1 MQVKNIK
8 NHYTSTIPLAIA
20 AGVTLFLFYIDEG
33 YYNFK
38 WMLNIGNWV
47 VFAIYVSILF
57 FAQWLIIKTV
67 TYKNED
73 KTMRNLKYLLGI
85 VIGLLMTFWLLS

>member
-20 AGVTLFLFYIDEG
+20 AGVTLFLFHIDEG